1 MPIDLLAAPHR
12 PVACAW
18 GRMRGFVVPL
28 SVTLAALAVVIAAAA
43 DGKWARVE
51 AAGPVTP
58 STRPAG
64 QEAGLPVERIA
75 IFGTDDRTTIP
86 AQYLSVTERIGL
98 LFNNQ
103 TRTVCTAFCV
113 APNVIATAAH
123 CLFKPAAE
131 ASPKLSEFWFARGYD
146 RQRDFAR
153 IAGFSSNSA
162 SQNIMTGAA
171 RLSTRPPIDAAS
183 DWALVRL
190 ARAACHAG
198 VLPVKPISGEAIVKA
213 AASRRIFQIAYH
225 RDMTHWKPVYSQ
237 PCKVDR
243 RFGAIDW
250 PMIARDFTAPEHL
263 ILHLCDTGGASSG
276 SPLLMETAEGPAVVG
291 INIGTYEQA
300 RVLVQAGQVTHRFKS
315 ETVANTGVNAD
326 VFAAKI
332 DVMARARILA
342 TVTEI
347 SDLQSRLQARGLYA
361 GPIDGSYG
369 PQLRQ
374 AIETFEDRLRLIA
387 TGLPTADLARRLA
400 IEPKMA
406 TGTGPTAAPK
416 SPSRL
421 PLTRSSATGTASR

>member
-1 MPIDLLAAPHR
+1 M
-12 PVACAW
+12 
-18 GRMRGFVVPL
+18 
-28 SVTLAALAVVIAAAA
+28 AALAVAIAVAS
-43 DGKWARVE
+43 DGSSAHVA
-51 AAGPVTP
+51 AAGPAPT
-58 STRPAG
+58 STRPADRD
-64 QEAGLPVERIA
+64 AGRLIQRVA
-75 IFGTDDRTTIP
+75 IFGPDDRTAIP
-86 AQYLSVTERIGL
+86 AHYLGVAERIGL

-146 RQRDFAR
+146 RQRDFTR
-153 IAGFSSNSA
+153 IAGHASNSA
-162 SQNIMTGAA
+162 SQHIMTGAM

-190 ARAACHAG
+190 ARAACQNA

-213 AASRRIFQIAYH
+213 AAGRRIFQIAYH
-225 RDMTHWKPVYSQ
+225 RDMAHWKPVYSQ

-250 PMIARDFTAPEHL
+250 PMIARDFSAPAHL

-276 SPLLMETAEGPAVVG
+276 SPLLMDSPEGPAVIG

-300 RVLVQAGQVTHRFKS
+300 RVLVQAGQVTQRFKS

-326 VFAAKI
+326 VFAARI
-332 DVMARARILA
+332 DIVARARILA
-342 TVTEI
+342 AAPEI

-374 AIETFEDRLRLIA
+374 AIEAFEDRHRLVV
-387 TGLPTADLARRLA
+387 TGLPTVDLARRLA
-400 IEPKMA
+400 IEPRTA
-406 TGTGPTAAPK
+406 SSIGPAAAPRP
-416 SPSRL
+416 SPRS
-421 PLTRSSATGTASR
+421 PLTRSSASGTASR